1 MPSRRYWVAEACGN
15 ELGKVMTKER
25 IEQIVR
31 EKAELDL
38 LSFLPGTR
46 FRQERNFP
54 IRTWTTLPDIFP
66 TFFHHVVYET
76 IHFGDI
82 VFREHA

>member
-54 IRTWTTLPDIFP
+54 IFTKGCKRHQLTSWEKRGNCTGF
-66 TFFHHVVYET
+66 
-76 IHFGDI
+76 
-82 VFREHA
+82 

>member
-1 MPSRRYWVAEACGN
+1 MPDWDLTAQGFRIFHSHFLHKVQKNQKIYSWVAEACGN

-38 LSFLPGTR
+38 LS
-46 FRQERNFP
+46 
-54 IRTWTTLPDIFP
+54 
-66 TFFHHVVYET
+66 
-76 IHFGDI
+76 
-82 VFREHA
+82 